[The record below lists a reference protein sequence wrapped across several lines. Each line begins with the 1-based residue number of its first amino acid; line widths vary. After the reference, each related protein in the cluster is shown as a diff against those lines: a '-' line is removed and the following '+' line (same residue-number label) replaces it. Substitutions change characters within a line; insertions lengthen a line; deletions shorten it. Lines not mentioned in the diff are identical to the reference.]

1 MVCKNQLA
9 AIDFNLGP
17 NLELSGWDNFNFSK
31 ITTTWSIE
39 PIKVNKSKNKFVRM
53 INRVVSILESCKII
67 SLPEI
72 PILPKNIA
80 PGDRPIKE
88 EVSCNQISRSDIS
101 YYTIKFFI
109 LDDGQLIYTI

>member
-1 MVCKNQLA
+1 
-9 AIDFNLGP
+9 
-17 NLELSGWDNFNFSK
+17 
-31 ITTTWSIE
+31 
-39 PIKVNKSKNKFVRM
+39 M

-67 SLPEI
+67 SLTEI
-72 PILPKNIA
+72 PIFPMNIA
-80 PGDRPIKE
+80 PDDRPIKE

>member
-1 MVCKNQLA
+1 MRKLQ
-9 AIDFNLGP
+9 
-17 NLELSGWDNFNFSK
+17 FSK
-31 ITTTWSIE
+31 ITKTWSTE
-39 PIKVNKSKNKFVRM
+39 PIKVNKSKNKFARM
-53 INRVVSILESCKII
+53 ISRVVSIVENCKII

-109 LDDGQLIYTI
+109 LNDGQFIQTI

>member
-39 PIKVNKSKNKFVRM
+39 PIKINKSKNKFVRM

-67 SLPEI
+67 SLTEI
-72 PILPKNIA
+72 PIFPMNIA
-80 PGDRPIKE
+80 PDDRPIKE

-109 LDDGQLIYTI
+109 SDDGQLIYTI